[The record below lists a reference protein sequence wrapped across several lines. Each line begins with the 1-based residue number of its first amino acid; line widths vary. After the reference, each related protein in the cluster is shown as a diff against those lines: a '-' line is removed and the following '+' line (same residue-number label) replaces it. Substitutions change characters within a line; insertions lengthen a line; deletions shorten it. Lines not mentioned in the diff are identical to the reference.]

1 MQNYSIAKKCV
12 ICIGFLFWGASLYSN
27 TIDGAA
33 SGTIYPYDLRYN
45 SIVVGSDLN
54 QSTSILNELLT
65 NLSGT
70 SRLMTYT
77 ASSKLYLRNTTLVLD
92 GNYTFSHGSI
102 EVAGEVKI
110 TGSGNVFT
118 FAAASLL
125 VDSGSCLTI
134 GPGVTFQ
141 FAPTGSWKSN
151 IVFQDNSA
159 SLKLI
164 DATLLVNNIQGMVLT
179 GGRLVIDGASTIDST
194 STLTTQALFMGT
206 EYTGTGDCVLE
217 LLGKSQL
224 NIKNAGIV
232 WRNQNSTSFN
242 VNDGTI
248 CVASG
253 GKFLI
258 ETSITLNGQSFCYDS
273 STLTGTAIR
282 SSINSFGSN
291 IATGAAT
298 QNFSACIAA
307 LSPDNKYLLL
317 TGALNVAMNWTN
329 GYYQYVAL
337 PSFACNSVVTTGV
350 YSGGSGTP
358 FTSHAVDWSPDGA
371 YVAVGIKTTG
381 NYYAGTRLIL
391 NNFKGLG
398 SIESIA
404 VDNIIGHTGGVA
416 GLKFSPN
423 GKYLALY
430 TIDDVS
436 PTSTSGQLKLFSL
449 DAKNQQLTPISG
461 ATQIGLQG
469 ADSSTSS
476 WYDLTWSPDGNY
488 IVVAT
493 QEGND
498 SSTLGTTKN
507 LTIWNFTGL
516 TTSLVTSA
524 NGGISGSTTSK
535 MSWSPCGRYFAIGGW
550 KLPGNPK
557 LYIYYFDGYTVT
569 QVASYD
575 CGNVGWIWCTSW
587 SPNGK
592 YIAVGTSAGFGLP
605 GGDFSYVMFFQ
616 YTSSGLVHLSSLDQ
630 TIYGD
635 TSNIYWTN
643 DDQNLGIATST
654 ELVGSTGGYETLR
667 VLPVSY
673 NYINIPYLTL
683 QSAAMKLSQ
692 NTTMQSLNLR
702 LG

>member
-1 MQNYSIAKKCV
+1 
-12 ICIGFLFWGASLYSN
+12 
-27 TIDGAA
+27 
-33 SGTIYPYDLRYN
+33 
-45 SIVVGSDLN
+45 
-54 QSTSILNELLT
+54 
-65 NLSGT
+65 
-70 SRLMTYT
+70 
-77 ASSKLYLRNTTLVLD
+77 VLD

-110 TGSGNVFT
+110 TGSGNIFT

-141 FAPTGSWKSN
+141 FAPTGSWSAN
-151 IVFQDNSA
+151 IVFQDNS
-159 SLKLI
+159 SSIKLI
-164 DATLLVNNIQGMVLT
+164 DATLLVNNAQGMVLT
-179 GGRLVIDGASTIDST
+179 GGRFIIEGLSTVDNT
-194 STLTTQALFMGT
+194 STLTTQALFLGT
-206 EYTGTGDCVLE
+206 EYTGTGDCVLVLE
-217 LLGKSQL
+217 KSARL

-232 WRNQNSTSFN
+232 WRNQGSTSFN
-242 VNDGTI
+242 TSDGTI
-248 CVASG
+248 CVASE
-253 GKFLI
+253 GKFLT
-258 ETSITLNGQSFCYDS
+258 ETPITLNGQSFCYDS

-449 DAKNQQLTPISG
+449 DAKNQQLTPISS
-461 ATQIGLQG
+461 ATQTGIQG
-469 ADSSTSS
+469 AISNGDVMGTLS
-476 WYDLTWSPDGNY
+476 WSPDGNY
-488 IVVAT
+488 VVIGT
-493 QEGND
+493 KRGY
-498 SSTLGTTKN
+498 SSATLGTTKN
-507 LTIWNFTGL
+507 LLIWKFD
-516 TTSLVTSA
+516 
-524 NGGISGSTTSK
+524 GSTTSTIVTANLPYLGIDCPI
-535 MSWSPCGRYFAIGGW
+535 SWSPCGKYFAVGSSGV
-550 KLPGNPK
+550 LF
-557 LYIYYFDGYTVT
+557 IYYFDGYSLTLVT
-569 QVASYD
+569 STICSYTD
-575 CGNVGWIWCTSW
+575 TIVKIEW
-587 SPNGK
+587 SSDGK
-592 YIAVGTSAGFGLP
+592 YIIVGITSADNGL
-605 GGDFSYVMFFQ
+605 MFYQ
-616 YTSSGLVHLSSLDQ
+616 YTSQNGLMHLASLDFRPLYV
-630 TIYGD
+630 YGMYLTKD
-635 TSNIYWTN
+635 SNY
-643 DDQNLGIATST
+643 LGCS
-654 ELVGSTGGYETLR
+654 VSGS
-667 VLPVSY
+667 VPFQVFPINY
-673 NYINIPYLTL
+673 NYTILPYFSL
-683 QSAAMKLSQ
+683 QDALMKLSQ
-692 NTTMQSLNLR
+692 NTTVQQLNVR